1 MSIDY
6 DQDMT
11 LVDEDIR
18 AEQERDAM
26 LEDHERRL
34 KALETLLKNQ

>member
-6 DQDMT
+6 DQDATFIDM
-11 LVDEDIR
+11 DIR
-18 AEQERDAM
+18 DEQEKDDM